1 MCRDG
6 DDDDDDH
13 EGCDDD
19 CSDDNDDDCS
29 DDDEDDEM
37 FFLVRSGGFPL
48 TCEGRWSDHIWK
60 HTTVA
65 LNTLKHRNTR
75 ISEEQ

>member
-1 MCRDG
+1 MMMMMITKDVMMIAVMIT
-6 DDDDDDH
+6 
-13 EGCDDD
+13 
-19 CSDDNDDDCS
+19 NN
-29 DDDEDDEM
+29 DDEDDEM